1 MEPVFLNLE
10 SIKAIRKGLYLLSR
24 QTFER
29 LEQTNFKDKQ
39 LEKEHEQIDELY
51 EKFYSLET
59 KKEEELE
66 EIERQKE
73 EQEEE

>member
-1 MEPVFLNLE
+1 MEPVLLNLE
-10 SIKAIRKGLYLLSR
+10 SIKTIRKGLYLLSR

-29 LEQTNFKDKQ
+29 LEQTNFEDKQ

-51 EKFYSLET
+51 EKFYLLET